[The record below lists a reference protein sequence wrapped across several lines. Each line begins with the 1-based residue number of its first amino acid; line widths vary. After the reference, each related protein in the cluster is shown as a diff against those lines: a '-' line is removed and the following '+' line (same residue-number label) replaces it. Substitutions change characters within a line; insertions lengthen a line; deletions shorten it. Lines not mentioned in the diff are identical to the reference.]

1 MTLYPFSFT
10 TKKQDAESMVDLFSL
25 IKDYLVDQEDGIRC
39 LITWFLNLV
48 MEEEALLQAG
58 AQRYERTDSRKA
70 SRNGYKPR
78 TLLTKYGELE
88 LLKPQFR
95 EFPFETQIFEKY
107 SRVEQAI
114 LSAVAE
120 SYLQGVSTR
129 RVNKVMTALGV
140 EGISASSVSRIT
152 KELDEKV
159 SEFLSKPIEHEIPYL
174 FIDATYLKVRDGLH
188 YENKALF
195 IVAGVRDDGFRE
207 ILGVKLADSED
218 SLFWK
223 DLFEDLKERGLR
235 GVKLIV
241 SDGHKGIQKAVRESF
256 IGSSWQMCHVHLM
269 RQALKKVPKKKQ
281 KEVADMT
288 KEALLDRQKYN
299 DLIREMDKM
308 GYKGA
313 ADTFERFQY
322 DVMNYMQFPKDHWRR
337 IRTTNIMERTNKE
350 IKRRSKVVGAFP
362 NDESVLR
369 LVVSILIDINEE
381 WITGNKY
388 LIMEQ

>member
-1 MTLYPFSFT
+1 
-10 TKKQDAESMVDLFSL
+10 MVDLFSL
-25 IKDYLVDQEDGIRC
+25 IKDYLVDQEAGIRC

-58 AQRYERTDSRKA
+58 AERYERTSSRKA

-78 TLLTKYGELE
+78 TLLTKYGEVE

-107 SRVEQAI
+107 SRVEQSI

-159 SEFLSKPIEHEIPYL
+159 SEFLSKPIEHEIPYV
-174 FIDATYLKVRDGLH
+174 FIDATYLKVRDGSH
-188 YENKALF
+188 YKNKALF
-195 IVAGVRDDGFRE
+195 IVAGVRDDGYRE

-218 SLFWK
+218 SLFWE
-223 DLFEDLKERGLR
+223 DLFDDLKERGLR

-241 SDGHKGIQKAVRESF
+241 SDGHKGIQKAVTESF

-281 KEVADMT
+281 KEVADMI
-288 KEALLDRQKYN
+288 KEALLDCQKYN
-299 DLIREMDKM
+299 DLIMELDKM

-313 ADTFERFQY
+313 ADTLEGFQY
-322 DVMNYMQFPKDHWRR
+322 DAMNYMQFPKEHWRR

-350 IKRRSKVVGAFP
+350 VKRRSKVVGAFP

>member
-1 MTLYPFSFT
+1 
-10 TKKQDAESMVDLFSL
+10 MVDLFSL

-218 SLFWK
+218 SLFWQ

-241 SDGHKGIQKAVRESF
+241 SYGHTGIKKAVRECF
-256 IGSSWQMCHVHLM
+256 IGSSWQMCHVHLI

-281 KEVADMT
+281 KEVADMI

-299 DLIREMDKM
+299 DLIRELDKM
-308 GYKGA
+308 GYKGG
-313 ADTFERFQY
+313 ADTLERFQY

-350 IKRRSKVVGAFP
+350 VKRRTKVVGAFP
-362 NDESVLR
+362 NEESVMR
-369 LVVSILIDINEE
+369 RVVSRLIDINEE
-381 WITGNKY
+381 WIT
-388 LIMEQ
+388 

>member
-1 MTLYPFSFT
+1 MVNIISF
-10 TKKQDAESMVDLFSL
+10 
-25 IKDYLVDQEDGIRC
+25 IKDYLVDQEDGIRQ
-39 LITWFLNLV
+39 LITWFLNLI
-48 MEEEALLQAG
+48 MEEEALLQSG
-58 AQRYERTDSRKA
+58 AKRYERTDSRKA
-70 SRNGYKPR
+70 SRNGYKSR
-78 TLLTKYGELE
+78 TLQTKYGELE

-95 EFPFETQIFEKY
+95 EFPFETQVFDKY
-107 SRVEQAI
+107 SRVEKSI
-114 LSAVAE
+114 LAAVSE

-129 RVNKVMTALGV
+129 RVEKVMTALGV
-140 EGISASSVSRIT
+140 DGISASSVSRIT

-195 IVAGVRDDGFRE
+195 IVAGVRDDGYRE
-207 ILGVKLADSED
+207 ILGARLADSED
-218 SLFWK
+218 SLFWQ

-256 IGSSWQMCHVHLM
+256 IGSSWQMCHVHLI
-269 RQALKKVPKKKQ
+269 RQTLKKVPKKKQ
-281 KEVADMT
+281 KEVADKI
-288 KEALLDRQKYN
+288 KEALVDRQKYN
-299 DLIREMDKM
+299 DLIRELDKM
-308 GYKGA
+308 GYKSA

-322 DVMNYMQFPKDHWRR
+322 DVMNYMQFPENHWRR
-337 IRTTNIMERTNKE
+337 IRTTNIMERTNEE
-350 IKRRSKVVGAFP
+350 IKRRTKVVGAFP
-362 NDESVLR
+362 NQESVLR
-369 LVVSILIDINEE
+369 LVVSILIDINED

>member
-1 MTLYPFSFT
+1 MVNLFSFI
-10 TKKQDAESMVDLFSL
+10 E
-25 IKDYLVDQEDGIRC
+25 DYLVDKEDGIRQ

-70 SRNGYKPR
+70 TRNGYKPR

-95 EFPFETQIFEKY
+95 EFAFETQVFDKY
-107 SRVEQAI
+107 SRVK
-114 LSAVAE
+114 
-120 SYLQGVSTR
+120 
-129 RVNKVMTALGV
+129 KVMTALGV
-140 EGISASSVSRIT
+140 GEISATSVSRIT

-159 SEFLSKPIEHEIPYL
+159 EEFLSKPIEHEIPYM
-174 FIDATYLKVRDGLH
+174 FIDATYIKVRDSLH

-195 IVAGVRDDGFRE
+195 IVAGIRDDGLRE
-207 ILGVKLADSED
+207 ILGTKLADSED
-218 SLFWK
+218 SLFWE
-223 DLFEDLKERGLR
+223 DIFEDLKERGLR

-256 IGSSWQMCHVHLM
+256 IGSSWQMCHVHLI

-281 KEVADMT
+281 KEMADKI
-288 KEALLDRQKYN
+288 KEAMVDRQKYN
-299 DLIREMDKM
+299 DLIKELDGI

-313 ADTFERFQY
+313 ADTLERFQY
-322 DVMNYMQFPKDHWRR
+322 DVMNYMQFPEKHWKKL
-337 IRTTNIMERTNKE
+337 RTTNMMERTNKE
-350 IKRRSKVVGAFP
+350 VKRRTRVVGAFP
-362 NDESVLR
+362 DKQSVLR
-369 LVVSILIDINEE
+369 LAVSILIDINED

-388 LIMEQ
+388 IVIEQ

>member
-1 MTLYPFSFT
+1 MIDSISFFFT
-10 TKKQDAESMVDLFSL
+10 TKKQDVESMVDLFTL
-25 IKDYLVDQEDGIRC
+25 IKDYLVDQEDGIRH

-78 TLLTKYGELE
+78 TLLTRYGELE

-95 EFPFETQIFEKY
+95 EFPFETQIFDKY

-129 RVNKVMTALGV
+129 RVDNVMTALGV
-140 EGISASSVSRIT
+140 KGISASSVSRIT

-159 SEFLSKPIEHEIPYL
+159 SEFLSKPIEHEILYL

-195 IVAGVRDDGFRE
+195 IVAGIRDDGLRE
-207 ILGVKLADSED
+207 ILGVKLSDSED

-256 IGSSWQMCHVHLM
+256 IGSSWQMCHVHLT

-281 KEVADMT
+281 KEVAEKI
-288 KEALLDRQKYN
+288 KEALEDRHKYS
-299 DLIREMDKM
+299 DLIRELDKM
-308 GYKGA
+308 GYEGA
-313 ADTFERFQY
+313 ADTIERFQY
-322 DVMNYMQFPKDHWRR
+322 DVMNYMQFPKSHWRR
-337 IRTTNIMERTNKE
+337 IRTTNMMERTNKE
-350 IKRRSKVVGAFP
+350 IKRRTKVVGAFP
-362 NDESVLR
+362 NQESVLR
-369 LVVSILIDINEE
+369 LILNFQRTAIFA
-381 WITGNKY
+381 
-388 LIMEQ
+388 

>member
-1 MTLYPFSFT
+1 MLQNINS
-10 TKKQDAESMVDLFSL
+10 
-25 IKDYLVDQEDGIRC
+25 G
-39 LITWFLNLV
+39 LNLV

-78 TLLTKYGELE
+78 TLLTRYGELE

-95 EFPFETQIFEKY
+95 EFPFETQIFDKY

-129 RVNKVMTALGV
+129 RVDNVMTALGV
-140 EGISASSVSRIT
+140 KGISASSVSRIT

-195 IVAGVRDDGFRE
+195 IVAGIRDDGLRE
-207 ILGVKLADSED
+207 ILGVKLSDSED

-256 IGSSWQMCHVHLM
+256 IGSSWQMCHVHLT

-281 KEVADMT
+281 KEVAEKI
-288 KEALLDRQKYN
+288 KEALEDRHKYS
-299 DLIREMDKM
+299 DLIRELDKM
-308 GYKGA
+308 GYEGA
-313 ADTFERFQY
+313 ADTIERFQY
-322 DVMNYMQFPKDHWRR
+322 DVMNYMQFPKSHWRR
-337 IRTTNIMERTNKE
+337 IRTTNMMERTNKE
-350 IKRRSKVVGAFP
+350 IKRRTKVVGAFP
-362 NDESVLR
+362 NQESVLR
-369 LVVSILIDINEE
+369 LIVSILIDINED

>member
-1 MTLYPFSFT
+1 MI
-10 TKKQDAESMVDLFSL
+10 DLFSL

-78 TLLTKYGELE
+78 TLLSKYGELE

-218 SLFWK
+218 SLFWQ

-281 KEVADMT
+281 KEVADMI

-299 DLIREMDKM
+299 DLIRELDKM

-313 ADTFERFQY
+313 ADTLERFQY

-350 IKRRSKVVGAFP
+350 VKRRTKVVGAFP

>member
-1 MTLYPFSFT
+1 
-10 TKKQDAESMVDLFSL
+10 MVDLFSL

-78 TLLTKYGELE
+78 TLLTRYGTLE

-95 EFPFETQIFEKY
+95 EFPFETQVFEKY

-129 RVNKVMTALGV
+129 RVNEVMTALGV

-152 KELDEKV
+152 KGLDEKV

-218 SLFWK
+218 SLFWQ

-281 KEVADMT
+281 KEVADMI

-299 DLIREMDKM
+299 DLIRELDKM

-313 ADTFERFQY
+313 ADTLERFQY
-322 DVMNYMQFPKDHWRR
+322 DVMNYMQFPKNHWRR

-350 IKRRSKVVGAFP
+350 IKRRTKVVGAFP
-362 NDESVLR
+362 SQESVLR
-369 LVVSILIDINEE
+369 LTVSILIDINEE

>member
-1 MTLYPFSFT
+1 
-10 TKKQDAESMVDLFSL
+10 MVDLFSL

-39 LITWFLNLV
+39 LITWYLNLV

-78 TLLTKYGELE
+78 TLLTKYGEVE

-107 SRVEQAI
+107 SRVEQSI

-129 RVNKVMTALGV
+129 RVNKVMAALGV

-152 KELDEKV
+152 IELDEKV

-195 IVAGVRDDGFRE
+195 IVAGVRDDGYRE

-218 SLFWK
+218 SLFWQ

-281 KEVADMT
+281 KEVADMI
-288 KEALLDRQKYN
+288 KEALVDRQKYN
-299 DLIREMDKM
+299 DLIRELDKM

-313 ADTFERFQY
+313 ADTLERFQY
-322 DVMNYMQFPKDHWRR
+322 DVMNYIQFPKDHWRR

-350 IKRRSKVVGAFP
+350 VKRRSKVVGAFP